1 MLAKKVQG
9 AGGVGGAAGG
19 GVAFVAAI
27 TSDSITSID
36 ISDPSNL
43 SILDTHVDNTVLDLV
58 NTVRLD
64 PVNEV
69 LYALNKTSGVN
80 NYFSSYDVSDP
91 TNITLLDS
99 LQPVSGGVWT
109 EMAIDAVN
117 QIAIVWGFESFVFT
131 FRTIDISDPSNL
143 SVLGTLNST
152 QGPYLSNTVTG
163 WPAIDSSAG
172 RALLPSDPD
181 RIGMMD
187 ISTPSSP
194 SEVTSLYDPT
204 NLDRAVFIQL
214 NTATE
219 ELFVTS
225 YDDMALTSVDY
236 SVSGGTLTVN
246 SKFVMTPSVSGG
258 LPQGLRLDLTN
269 DIAYVAA
276 VQADEI
282 FAIDISNPA
291 SMSQLG
297 SLYSTPYFNSARDLD
312 IDVANSVLYGV
323 GAYLG
328 NGVFTSVDISNPASM
343 SVIDSITSAT
353 MQSPFSVQIY

>member
-1 MLAKKVQG
+1 MLASKLMG

-19 GVAFVAAI
+19 GVAFVAAP

-69 LYALNKTSGVN
+69 LYALSRTSTN

-99 LQPVSGGVWT
+99 LQPVSGWVFS
-109 EMAIDAVN
+109 EMAIDTVN
-117 QIAIVWGFESFVFT
+117 QIAIVYGFESGLYT
-131 FRTIDISDPSNL
+131 LRTVDISDPSNL
-143 SVLGTLNST
+143 SVLGTAYPT
-152 QGPYLSNTVTG
+152 YGPYNSGTVTG
-163 WPAIDSSAG
+163 WPAIDSSAD
-172 RALLPSDPD
+172 RAFLASSPDLLT
-181 RIGMMD
+181 MMN
-187 ISTPSSP
+187 ISTPASP
-194 SEVTSLYDPT
+194 SEVTYLYDPT
-204 NLDRAVFIQL
+204 NLDRAHFIQL

-219 ELFVTS
+219 ELFVTC

-246 SKFVMTPSVSGG
+246 SKFVMTPSVAGG

-297 SLYSTPYFNSARDLD
+297 SLYSTTYFNSSRDLD
-312 IDVANSVLYGV
+312 IDVANSVLYGL
-323 GAYLG
+323 GAITG

-353 MQSPFSVQIY
+353 MQSPISVQIY

>member
-1 MLAKKVQG
+1 LL
-9 AGGVGGAAGG
+9 
-19 GVAFVAAI
+19 
-27 TSDSITSID
+27 DSIQQTGYNALWSEMEIDTVNQIAILPGVIGGYYFQTVD

-43 SILDTHVDNTVLDLV
+43 TILGSGI
-58 NTVRLD
+58 
-64 PVNEV
+64 
-69 LYALNKTSGVN
+69 TS
-80 NYFSSYDVSDP
+80 YLP
-91 TNITLLDS
+91 WI
-99 LQPVSGGVWT
+99 SG
-109 EMAIDAVN
+109 
-117 QIAIVWGFESFVFT
+117 
-131 FRTIDISDPSNL
+131 
-143 SVLGTLNST
+143 
-152 QGPYLSNTVTG
+152 TVTG

-172 RALLPSDPD
+172 RAFVPSQPD
-181 RIGMMD
+181 IITMMN

-194 SEVTSLYDPT
+194 SEVTYLYDAT
-204 NLDRAVFIQL
+204 NLDRAHFIRL

-219 ELFVTS
+219 ELFVTC

-246 SKFVMTPSVSGG
+246 SKFVMTPSVAGG

-276 VQADEI
+276 AQADEI

-297 SLYSTPYFNSARDLD
+297 SLYSTTYFNSTRDLE
-312 IDVANSVLYGV
+312 IDVTNSVLYGV
-323 GAYLG
+323 GSITG

>member
-19 GVAFVAAI
+19 GVAFVAGP

-69 LYALNKTSGVN
+69 LYALSRTSVN

-99 LQPVSGGVWT
+99 IQATGVSAFWS
-109 EMAIDAVN
+109 EMAIDTVN
-117 QIAIVWGFESFVFT
+117 QVAILAGNIGGLYFQTV
-131 FRTIDISDPSNL
+131 DISDPSNL
-143 SVLGTLNST
+143 TILGSVTTSYL
-152 QGPYLSNTVTG
+152 PYSSGAITG
-163 WPAIDSSAG
+163 WPAIDTGAD
-172 RALLPSDPD
+172 RAFVPSNPD
-181 RIGMMD
+181 IITMMN

-194 SEVTSLYDPT
+194 SEVTYLYDAT
-204 NLDRAVFIQL
+204 NLDRAHFIQL

-276 VQADEI
+276 AQADEI

-297 SLYSTPYFNSARDLD
+297 SLYSTTYFNSARDLD

-323 GAYLG
+323 GAITG

-353 MQSPFSVQIY
+353 MQTPFSVQIY